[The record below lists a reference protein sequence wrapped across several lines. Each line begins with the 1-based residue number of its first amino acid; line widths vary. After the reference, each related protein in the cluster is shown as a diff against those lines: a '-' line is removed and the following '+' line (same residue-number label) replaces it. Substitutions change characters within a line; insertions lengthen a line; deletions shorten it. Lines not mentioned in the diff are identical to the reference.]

1 MQKLPYQVIV
11 GDKEV
16 VASMIAVR
24 ARGGGDL
31 GQMSL
36 DSFVMRLRS
45 ELPAGTE

>member
-16 VASMIAVR
+16 AANMIAVR
-24 ARGGGDL
+24 IRGGGDL

-36 DSFVMRLRS
+36 DSFVTRLRS
-45 ELPAGTE
+45 ELPAGAA